1 VLTGDPDEASRRAA
15 GEARALLEGL
25 SPSFAVLFTSAHFPG
40 STEALVAAVAEET
53 GPLPL
58 IACGV
63 QAVVRGAR
71 EIESGPAVPL
81 WLAAGPPGGA
91 RPG

>member
-1 VLTGDPDEASRRAA
+1 MRPSRRAA

-25 SPSFAVLFTSAHFPG
+25 SLSFAVLLTLRPFPG

-58 IACGV
+58 IACGAL
-63 QAVVRGAR
+63 AVVRGAR
-71 EIESGPAVPL
+71 ARSSP
-81 WLAAGPPGGA
+81 GPPVRSGSLLG
-91 RPG
+91 